1 MRTLGFCKPP
11 ERAKERTDKMSNN
24 IGAGVRAKQIAKW
37 KDGVA
42 KNVDLLVAFPSER
55 IDDDVLAEFR
65 GVVAERIKGLAD
77 YLTTGQWGL
86 FDGQPLMPPPSK
98 EEREAQAEENAAR
111 AEAER
116 NAEAVEA
123 VAEAISKSP
132 LALPEPKCVHWD
144 ETKNGCGH
152 PDNPRVGLK
161 CEGYCSECVKFSIAT
176 PPADNKPKK
185 TAKKSAKKSAKK
197 PSKKGGKK

>member
-1 MRTLGFCKPP
+1 
-11 ERAKERTDKMSNN
+11 MSTN

-42 KNVDLLVAFPSER
+42 KNVDLLVAFPSEP

-65 GVVAERIKGLAD
+65 GIVAERIKGLAD

-123 VAEAISKSP
+123 VAEAVSKSP

-144 ETKNGCGH
+144 ETKDGCGH
-152 PDNPRVGLK
+152 PVTPSLSCD
-161 CEGYCSECVKFSIAT
+161 GYCRECVRFSLT
-176 PPADNKPKK
+176 PPEPKK
-185 TAKKSAKKSAKK
+185 PTAKKSAKK

>member
-1 MRTLGFCKPP
+1 
-11 ERAKERTDKMSNN
+11 MSNN

-42 KNVDLLVAFPSER
+42 KNVDLLVAFPSEP

-86 FDGQPLMPPPSK
+86 FDGQPLIPPPSK
-98 EEREAQAEENAAR
+98 KEREAQAEENAAR

-116 NAEAVEA
+116 NAETVEA
-123 VAEAISKSP
+123 VTEAVSKSP

-144 ETKNGCGH
+144 ETKNGCGR
-152 PDNPRVGLK
+152 PDVDCPECANCDGHRRK
-161 CEGYCSECVKFSIAT
+161 CAKFSLK
-176 PPADNKPKK
+176 PPEPKKPTAKKSEKPKK
-185 TAKKSAKKSAKK
+185 TANGKN
-197 PSKKGGKK
+197 PGNKKGGK

>member
-1 MRTLGFCKPP
+1 
-11 ERAKERTDKMSNN
+11 MSNN

-123 VAEAISKSP
+123 VAEAVSKSP

-152 PDNPRVGLK
+152 AEADCP
-161 CEGYCSECVKFSIAT
+161 ECANCDGHRRECAKFSIAT

>member
-1 MRTLGFCKPP
+1 
-11 ERAKERTDKMSNN
+11 MSNN

-42 KNVDLLVAFPSER
+42 KNVDLLVAFPSEP

-98 EEREAQAEENAAR
+98 EEREAQAEAK
-111 AEAER
+111 R

-123 VAEAISKSP
+123 VAESVSKSP

-152 PDNPRVGLK
+152 AEADCP
-161 CEGYCSECVKFSIAT
+161 ECANCDGHRRECAKFSIAT

-185 TAKKSAKKSAKK
+185 TAKKTTKKS
-197 PSKKGGKK
+197 SKKGGKK